1 MRIAIVGAGVSGMVA
16 AHLLYPRHEIVVFE
30 AGEHAGGHANTIR
43 VDTPEQTH
51 SVDTGFMVFNDRNYP
66 NFERLLRQLGVAWQ
80 RSDMSFGVS
89 DGRGD
94 FEYNSASPNGLFAK
108 RAHLLTPWFYRMIAD
123 LVRFNRTARELL
135 SGSSGD
141 ISLGQWLSE
150 QHFSE
155 AFVQRLIVPQVSAV
169 WSADPGQMRSF
180 PARFLAEFFDNHGML
195 GLTGRPRWRTITGG
209 SESYVRALIG
219 PWRHRLRLGTPVQAI
234 ERRDDAVMVKP
245 HGGEAER
252 FDEVVIATH
261 SDQALAMLADA
272 DLREHEILGAMP
284 YQANEAV
291 LHTDAR
297 LLPRRRRAWASWNY
311 HLLETPTE
319 RATVTYHM
327 NRLQSLKADRELCV
341 TLNRTVAIDPQ
352 HVIRT
357 IPYAHPVY
365 TAGGV
370 RAQTRRAEISGR
382 HRTHYC
388 GAYWGWG
395 FHEDGVRSALDV
407 GAHFGVG
414 L

>member
-1 MRIAIVGAGVSGMVA
+1 MRIAIVGAGVSGMVT
-16 AHLLYPRHEIVVFE
+16 AHLLHRRHEIVVFE
-30 AGEHAGGHANTIR
+30 AGMSAGGHANTIR

-89 DGRGD
+89 DGCGD

-108 RAHLLTPWFYRMIAD
+108 RTHLLTPWFHRMIAD

-135 SGSSGD
+135 NGPSGD
-141 ISLGQWLSE
+141 LSLGQWLAE
-150 QHFSE
+150 QRFSD
-155 AFVQRLIVPQVSAV
+155 AFVQRLIVPQASAV
-169 WSADPGQMRSF
+169 WSADPQQMRSF

-195 GLTGRPRWRTITGG
+195 GLTGRPRWRTVTGG
-209 SESYVRALIG
+209 SESYVRALIQ
-219 PWRHRLRLGTPVQAI
+219 PWSHRLRLGAAIQAI
-234 ERRDDAVMVKP
+234 ERREDAVMVKP

-272 DLREHEILGAMP
+272 HQREHEILGAMP

-291 LHTDAR
+291 LHTDTR
-297 LLPRRRRAWASWNY
+297 LLPQRRRAWASWNY
-311 HLLETPTE
+311 HLLEAPTE

-341 TLNRTVAIDPQ
+341 TLNRTAVIDPQ
-352 HVIRT
+352 QVIRT

-365 TAGGV
+365 TPQGV
-370 RAQTRRAEISGR
+370 QAQARRAEISGR
-382 HRTHYC
+382 NRTHYC

-407 GAHFGVG
+407 GAHFGVE